1 MSKYESRIKALEE
14 VQEMMATSKKPITTD
29 TIIIGFL
36 EQIAGSLAVIA
47 DVLAEQ
53 KDGED
58 DERFD

>member
-14 VQEMMATSKKPITTD
+14 VQEMMTTSKTPITTD

-47 DVLAEQ
+47 DVLAKE
-53 KDGED
+53 KGGDTNANA
-58 DERFD
+58 

>member
-14 VQEMMATSKKPITTD
+14 VQEMMATSKNPITTD
-29 TIIIGFL
+29 AIIIGFL

-53 KDGED
+53 KDGEQNGGD
-58 DERFD
+58 

>member
-14 VQEMMATSKKPITTD
+14 VQEMMTTSKKPITTD

-47 DVLAEQ
+47 DAMTEE
-53 KDGED
+53 KEGDSDGGD
-58 DERFD
+58 